1 LAAGRELPLP
11 ADQAIGM
18 LVQMVATYIMSK
30 CRDGDGDGD
39 GDDDDDDDGDD
50 DDEEEEDG
58 RMIRSFLEG
67 SQPASLLLEA
77 DLLVPKFWT
86 PLATPTDDPTV
97 CSSSPHRCRLGSSAR
112 TSVKKHM
119 FCHRKSRH
127 KSPNID
133 IFHPTSWSSPGVLS
147 SCEA

>member
-11 ADQAIGM
+11 ADQAIVM

-30 CRDGDGDGD
+30 CRDGDDDDDDG
-39 GDDDDDDDGDD
+39 DDDDDDGDD
-50 DDEEEEDG
+50 DEEEDG

-77 DLLVPKFWT
+77 DLLVPKFWI

-97 CSSSPHRCRLGSSAR
+97 CSSYPHR
-112 TSVKKHM
+112 
-119 FCHRKSRH
+119 
-127 KSPNID
+127 
-133 IFHPTSWSSPGVLS
+133 
-147 SCEA
+147 